1 MIHRHG
7 TTKRYSDSTRF
18 NGMVHLVEVPSIEH
32 GDIVEQTHNLLQ
44 LVEKRLH
51 EADSDRRHLLMVQVY
66 LTDIADIDGFNSVW
80 DTWVPEGCAPARAC
94 VQVSALARPGWKV
107 EVVVTA
113 AQLEI

>member
-18 NGMVHLVEVPSIEH
+18 NGTIHLVEVPSIEH
-32 GDIVEQTHNLLQ
+32 GDIVEQTRNLLT
-44 LVEKRLH
+44 LVEERLN
-51 EADSDRRHLLMVQVY
+51 EAGSDRRHLLMVQVY
-66 LTDIADIDGFNSVW
+66 LTDMADIDGFNSVW
-80 DTWVPEGCAPARAC
+80 DNWVPQGCAPARAC
-94 VQVSALARPGWKV
+94 IQVVALARPGWKV